1 MLSFLKQV
9 YKLEGIFN
17 YSNYNSNSDFY
28 GAHFFCL
35 LACELP
41 AGWSRNILQRVVRVS
56 PSQTQYSL
64 HCDFSSSFS
73 ITPLLPNPCPIDEE
87 PYIFHVTFCRLV
99 CKWSMT
105 QVSSYR
111 SHKLAKQDK
120 QRKNLYTK
128 LVMGQE
134 WCLTLRPICFYLAML
149 PITYK
154 HQEILCLLAKRST
167 ITQGKS
173 GNCQR
178 KETCSLFYMSKSPLS
193 LPHTLSGG
201 STHQALQRLCLHTHE
216 PAWKI
221 KGKLHPQPG
230 LPSLLSSTISLIN
243 LSENL

>member
-17 YSNYNSNSDFY
+17 YSDSY
-28 GAHFFCL
+28 GANFFCL
-35 LACELP
+35 LPCELP
-41 AGWSRNILQRVVRVS
+41 AGWLRNILQWVVRVS

-64 HCDFSSSFS
+64 RCDFS
-73 ITPLLPNPCPIDEE
+73 ITPSSNPCPIDEE
-87 PYIFHVTFCRLV
+87 PYIFCVTFCRLV

-120 QRKNLYTK
+120 QKKNLYTK

-134 WCLTLRPICFYLAML
+134 WCLTLRPIYFYLVML

-154 HQEILCLLAKRST
+154 HQEILCHLAKRST
-167 ITQGKS
+167 ITQRKS

-201 STHQALQRLCLHTHE
+201 STHQAIQRLCLHTHE

-230 LPSLLSSTISLIN
+230 LPSLLSPTISLIN